1 MLHFITFFHCIAC
14 NFNNTL
20 KLEQILIVMNRYI
33 YIISLLTLSCL
44 FSANI
49 KNNGLSVLYGD
60 NVIGLSSDDFQAHR
74 VSFEQKNCRL
84 DDSSIKKRSHK
95 RRRKIRRPREGR

>member
-1 MLHFITFFHCIAC
+1 
-14 NFNNTL
+14 
-20 KLEQILIVMNRYI
+20 MNRYI
-33 YIISLLTLSCL
+33 YIISLLSFGSL

-49 KNNGLSVLYGD
+49 EKNSLSVLYGD
-60 NVIGLSSDDFQAHR
+60 NIIGLSSNEAQDRR
-74 VSFEQKNCRL
+74 VSFEQKNYSL